1 MNMNTPETEELKI
14 LVEKEFGRVLS
25 TTTDFEEFSLSVNKR
40 TEKRLSPSTL
50 KRLWEYVRDSHK
62 PRVCTLDILSQ
73 YIGHQDYAS
82 FKAWLKKSTRY
93 NSSCFDAHQLTSSE
107 LRPGAVVEI
116 GWSPNRT
123 LRLNYLGE
131 SEYEVTRSE
140 NSKIQAG
147 DRFMAGC
154 FIKNS
159 PLYLPYIERNGARTA
174 PFVAGRN
181 GGLTIINIV
190 G

>member
-1 MNMNTPETEELKI
+1 ME
-14 LVEKEFGRVLS
+14 
-25 TTTDFEEFSLSVNKR
+25 
-40 TEKRLSPSTL
+40 
-50 KRLWEYVRDSHK
+50 
-62 PRVCTLDILSQ
+62 
-73 YIGHQDYAS
+73 
-82 FKAWLKKSTRY
+82 
-93 NSSCFDAHQLTSSE
+93 
-107 LRPGAVVEI
+107 
-116 GWSPNRT
+116 PNRT

>member
-1 MNMNTPETEELKI
+1 MLTEQQLSVLRQIQDVELKI

-93 NSSCFDAHQLTSSE
+93 NSSFFDAHQLTSSE
-107 LRPGAVVEI
+107 LRPG
-116 GWSPNRT
+116 G
-123 LRLNYLGE
+123 
-131 SEYEVTRSE
+131 
-140 NSKIQAG
+140 
-147 DRFMAGC
+147 
-154 FIKNS
+154 KNLKKS
-159 PLYLPYIERNGARTA
+159 
-174 PFVAGRN
+174 
-181 GGLTIINIV
+181 
-190 G
+190 